1 MNPPAKRARVAPKP
15 DTASRTVASRAS
27 ARRGPA
33 KIEHPSREERGEV
46 GKVSRVRVPLDSQAE
61 FVTTDRSSPIELLQ
75 SQAVSRVPELV
86 PIRYGRMVASPFAF
100 YRGAALVMA
109 ADLARTP
116 NSGLEVQLCGDA
128 HMSNFGIYA
137 SPERQMVFDINDFD
151 ETHPGPFEWDVKRL
165 AGSLAVAGR
174 ENGFSAKKR
183 RKVVLAASAGYRQ
196 SMIKFAGQGNLA
208 VWYSHANIEEVLAGI
223 TDQLDSKRKARV
235 QKNLDKAHHRD
246 SLQALAKLTTMVD
259 GRARILSQPPLLV
272 PVEEL
277 WGQEEA
283 NVAYERL
290 GGLIRSYRR
299 TLQWDRRHLVEE
311 FKMVQMARK
320 VVGVG
325 SVGTRAWILLFEGL
339 DGGDPLFLQAKEA
352 QDSVLSGF
360 VKSRGYKNQGER
372 VVNGQHLMQAS
383 SDIFLGW
390 QRAEG
395 PDGIERDFYLRQLR
409 DGKGSVVVEEM
420 LPDAMGFY
428 GRICGQALAR
438 AHARS
443 GDRVAIAAYLGKS
456 DRFENAIA
464 DFAETCAEQN
474 LRDHAALGAAA
485 ATGRVI
491 AQTGIKDRLLVG
503 QSPQSSAP

>member
-1 MNPPAKRARVAPKP
+1 MNPPVKRARVAPKP
-15 DTASRTVASRAS
+15 DTASRVTASRANS
-27 ARRGPA
+27 RRRPA
-33 KIEHPSREERGEV
+33 KIEHPSREERAAA
-46 GKVSRVRVPLDSQAE
+46 GKAARLRVPLDTQAE
-61 FVTTDRSSPIELLQ
+61 FVTTGRSDPIKLLE
-75 SQAVSRVPELV
+75 SQAGTRVSELV
-86 PIRYGRMVASPFAF
+86 PIRYGRMIASPFAF
-100 YRGAALVMA
+100 YRGAALIMA
-109 ADLARTP
+109 TDLSKTP
-116 NSGLEVQLCGDA
+116 SSGLEVQLCGDA

-137 SPERQMVFDINDFD
+137 SPERRLVFDINDFD

-165 AGSLAVAGR
+165 AASLAVAGR
-174 ENGFSAKKR
+174 DNGFSAKKR
-183 RKVVLAASAGYRQ
+183 RKIVLAAAAGYRQ
-196 SMIKFAGQGNLA
+196 SMTEFAGQGNLA
-208 VWYSHANIEEVLAGI
+208 VWYSHANMEDLLSQIG
-223 TDQLDSKRKARV
+223 DQLDAKRKARTQAAV
-235 QKNLDKAHHRD
+235 DKAHHRD
-246 SLQALAKLTTMVD
+246 SLQALSKLTTMVD

-277 WGQEEA
+277 WGEA
-283 NVAYERL
+283 EAKVVYERL
-290 GGLIRSYRR
+290 GNLTRSYRG
-299 TLQWDRRHLVEE
+299 TLQWDRRHLVEQ
-311 FKMVQMARK
+311 FNLVQVARK

-339 DGGDPLFLQAKEA
+339 DGADPLFLQAKEA
-352 QDSVLSGF
+352 QASVLSGF
-360 VKSRGYKNQGER
+360 VKGSRYKNQGER

-390 QRAEG
+390 QRVEG
-395 PDGIERDFYLRQLR
+395 PDGVDRDFYLRQLR

-420 LPDAMGFY
+420 VPDGMGFY

-474 LRDHAALGAAA
+474 VRDHEELARAA

-491 AQTGIKDRLLVG
+491 AETGI
-503 QSPQSSAP
+503 